1 LTERKHTVG
10 GTLARLKRETE
21 REETPQP
28 LDSGQAQG
36 QWNEWNFWR
45 IEPPPVEDLEASA
58 DVAPSPE
65 APKDSAGQAE
75 AEDEQRSTTLAADAA
90 RVEQL
95 REEEKVRK
103 QEPRSPTERALISLL
118 GDASPH
124 LIDRPESAS
133 EAAILGRGTSGG
145 CAKWHV

>member
-1 LTERKHTVG
+1 LTERKHAVG

-58 DVAPSPE
+58 DVTPSPE
-65 APKDSAGQAE
+65 APKESAGQAGT
-75 AEDEQRSTTLAADAA
+75 EDEQRSATLAADAA

-103 QEPRSPTERALISLL
+103 QEPRSLL

-124 LIDRPESAS
+124 VIDRPESAS

-145 CAKWHV
+145 CAKWRV